1 VSPRSDGASGST
13 SGPGVPEDLRRAFEA
28 YEAAVVADDLPVLAA
43 SFAPGGDAL
52 RGDGAGVLVGH
63 DAITRFRAGRGG
75 VPPRDVVE
83 VHHRPL
89 GDDAA
94 LLVSVSAFRAG
105 GRGLQT
111 QLWERVEGRWVI
123 TAAHVT
129 PRPQA
134 LDRTVWRCVGDPLVH
149 GAGSGPLAGL
159 SVAVKDLFAVAGFRT
174 GAGNPTHLAG
184 AAVETTS
191 AAAVADLLRGGA
203 DLRGIARTDELA
215 YGLAGD
221 NAHYGTPPNGAVP
234 GALPGGSSSGPASA
248 VAAGQAE
255 VGLAT
260 DTAGSVRV
268 PASYQ
273 GLWGLRTTH
282 GRVDRAGMLPLA
294 PSFDTAGWLTR
305 SGEVL
310 QRVVDHCLPD
320 GGVEVPS
327 RVAVPGAL
335 LACAD
340 EATRTAFESWLS
352 ALSALSPAAG
362 APCVDRVELPGP
374 SPAECAA
381 AFRTVQ
387 GAEAWR
393 AHGAWVTGHPG
404 ALGPA
409 VAARLRAAEAVTPE
423 QEAAAREVLA
433 QVRAALEEATSTA
446 VLVWPT
452 APGPAPG
459 RSHPAR
465 TDPALGD
472 QLRASLL
479 AMTTPVSASGLPA
492 LSAPLLA
499 LDQQTGPDG
508 PDAGPA
514 PVGVCL
520 VGPRGSD
527 AALVALGRR
536 LAGAPTTHPE
546 PHPQTL
552 EGP

>member
-1 VSPRSDGASGST
+1 MSPLT
-13 SGPGVPEDLRRAFEA
+13 SGPGVPDDLLRAFEA
-28 YEAAVVADDLPVLAA
+28 YEAAVVADDLPVLSA
-43 SFAPGGDAL
+43 SFAPGDDAL

-75 VPPRDVVE
+75 VPPRDLVE

-134 LDRTVWRCVGDPLVH
+134 LDRTVWRAAGDPLVH

-282 GRVDRAGMLPLA
+282 GRVGTSGMLPLA
-294 PSFDTAGWLTR
+294 PSFDTAGWITR

-327 RVAVPGAL
+327 RVAVPSAL

-340 EATRTAFESWLS
+340 GATRAAFESWLL
-352 ALSALSPAAG
+352 ALPHATG
-362 APCVDRVELPGP
+362 APAVDRVELPGP

-393 AHGAWVTGHPG
+393 AHGAWVAEHPG

-409 VAARLRAAEAVTPE
+409 VAARFRAAEAVTPAE
-423 QEAAAREVLA
+423 EAAAREVLA
-433 QVRAALEEATSTA
+433 RVRAALEEATSTA

-465 TDPALGD
+465 TDAALGD

-492 LSAPLLA
+492 LSMPLLVVA
-499 LDQQTGPDG
+499 GPD
-508 PDAGPA
+508 GPA

-527 AALVALGRR
+527 AALVALGRW
-536 LAGAPTTHPE
+536 LADLPTTRSE
-546 PHPQTL
+546 PQTL